1 MKSEKTR
8 SVMPVLT
15 GMLLCILCAAM
26 IFPSLASA
34 MQTRIVVLPF
44 YSEKGRDA
52 EDSSDATH
60 YRRMIGYIQNRLVQD
75 GFEVIDPFA
84 KDLSMKEYNRIM
96 ETARQDSALACLQV
110 CRKYSVDAAYIVWL
124 KVNLIQTPDGYYKA
138 DANVDGS
145 GYDSGSRSLGVNLSF
160 DFIETRR
167 NADDAIRDVEKEVGD
182 LVGRKLTA
190 WNKKRQKDA
199 VVSDA
204 GSESEA
210 GGRLAESIKRQ
221 ENHINII
228 LDGATEYET
237 NEAFGKI
244 LNSTRGIKE
253 AKLYSS
259 NIQPNNPKACHTE
272 WAVDI
277 EGTEPF
283 RLQANIMK
291 TVDSILEADGEI
303 TINGVPYRYS
313 EQELELLQ
321 GLRTGSTTTREI
333 QFLIDRDRARDKE
346 FRGRFD

>member
-1 MKSEKTR
+1 MKLSRKESYR
-8 SVMPVLT
+8 SALVVVF
-15 GMLLCILCAAM
+15 LCILGAMLVFPAA
-26 IFPSLASA
+26 AAA

-44 YSEKGRDA
+44 YSEEGRDVS
-52 EDSSDATH
+52 DSDSATH
-60 YRRMIGYIQNRLVQD
+60 YRRMIGYIQNRLVQG

-84 KDLSMKEYNRIM
+84 KDMAMKEYNRLM
-96 ETARQDSALACLQV
+96 ETARQDSALACRQV

-124 KVNLIQTPDGYYKA
+124 KIDLFRTPDGYYKA
-138 DANVDGS
+138 DANVDGT
-145 GYDSGSRSLGVNLSF
+145 GYDSGSRSLGVNMAF

-190 WNKKRQKDA
+190 WNESRKKDT
-199 VVSDA
+199 VVGS
-204 GSESEA
+204 SESGEDA
-210 GGRLAESIKRQ
+210 KGRLAEGIKRQ

-228 LDGATEYET
+228 LDGATEYEL
-237 NEAFGKI
+237 NEAFGKV
-244 LNSTRGIKE
+244 LNSTRGIEE

-277 EGTEPF
+277 EDTEPF

-291 TVDSILEADGEI
+291 TVDDILEAGGKI

-313 EQELELLQ
+313 EEAVELLQ

-333 QFLIDRDRARDKE
+333 QFVIDRDRARDREYKGE
-346 FRGRFD
+346 FE